1 MSVLGLGTD
10 IVRVA
15 RIADLV
21 DRHGPRFLDRIYRP
35 EEQAVLRRHRAAAA
49 AALAARWAA
58 KEACI
63 KALGIHASGVPYR
76 DVEVVRRTSGQPELH
91 LHGAA
96 RSALEALGA
105 RWTLVTMSHEHDHAI
120 ATVLLLV

>member
-10 IVRVA
+10 IVRVG

-21 DRHGPRFLDRIYRP
+21 DRHGARFLDRIFRP
-35 EEQAVLRRHRAAAA
+35 DEQAVLRRHRTAAA

-63 KALGIHASGVPYR
+63 KALGVHAGGIPYR
-76 DVEVVRRTSGQPELH
+76 DVEVVRRESGQPELR

-96 RSALEALGA
+96 RSALDALGA
-105 RWTLVTMSHEHDHAI
+105 SRALVTMSHEHDHAI
-120 ATVLLLV
+120 ATVLLLR